1 MSGKE
6 TGKPNERERE
16 TYIPVR
22 VHKGTKGAGRD
33 CQDRLT
39 GRAAKVIA
47 HTGEVTGAGETE
59 ATVSRA
65 RTRERRSPLLGFS
78 KGQRE
83 REKEG
88 HRDPEAGERKREKR
102 GLGFF

>member
-39 GRAAKVIA
+39 GRAAKVISHA
-47 HTGEVTGAGETE
+47 GDGTGAGETE
-59 ATVSRA
+59 ATGA
-65 RTRERRSPLLGFS
+65 RESERERRSPLLGF
-78 KGQRE
+78 
-83 REKEG
+83 
-88 HRDPEAGERKREKR
+88 PGENQRKRER
-102 GLGFF
+102 GASGPRARGGKERGES